1 MKIIGYTLISL
12 LSLNTY
18 ATTLL
23 QESFDAADGINLG
36 TIHGQNGWNLDS
48 GTGTVQSSVVH
59 SGTQALEIL
68 DGQVSHDLSSTG
80 TAVWVNFQAR
90 ITSIPDSNPPLTGLG
105 DGIVFFVNTNLNLV
119 ASSNNVPVELNVQM
133 PTNVWTRFD
142 VYCDYEGAFWNL
154 SMDGVTVVSGFP
166 LPASVLQVGSLV
178 VGNGGNGSGYIDE
191 IDVTDHEQIPAGGA
205 PDADSDGIADWW
217 EQKYFGGAT
226 AADASAMASNGVH
239 TLLET
244 YIAGLSP
251 AGNFAVTMG
260 SSLQWEGQEG
270 RLYSVQSTTNLTTG
284 FVTVASDI
292 PWDQTSYV
300 VNTNANACFYQIS
313 VELDD

>member
-1 MKIIGYTLISL
+1 MKIAGCVLISL
-12 LSLNTY
+12 LSFNAY

-23 QESFDAADGINLG
+23 QESFDAADGMNLG
-36 TIHGQNGWNLDS
+36 SIHGQNGWNLDS
-48 GTGTVQSSVVH
+48 GSGTVQSNQVH

-90 ITSIPDSNPPLTGLG
+90 ISSVPESNPPLSGLG
-105 DGIVFFVNTNLNLV
+105 DGVVFFVNTNLNLM
-119 ASSNNVPVELNVQM
+119 ALSNSIPVELNVQM

-154 SMDGVTVVSGFP
+154 SMGGVTIVSGFP
-166 LPASVLQVGSLV
+166 LPTSVQQVGSLV
-178 VGNGGNGSGYIDE
+178 VGNGGNGSGYIDQ
-191 IDVTDHEQIPAGGA
+191 IDVTDHEQLSSTGA
-205 PDADSDGIADWW
+205 MDADSDGIPDWW
-217 EQKYFGGAT
+217 EQKYFGAAT
-226 AADASAMASNGVH
+226 AADATAMASNGVH

-251 AGNFAVTMG
+251 SGNFAVTMG
-260 SSLQWEGQEG
+260 SSLQWDGQEG
-270 RLYSVQSTTNLTTG
+270 RLYAVQSTTNLTTG
-284 FVTVASDI
+284 FVTVASNI
-292 PWDQTSYV
+292 PWDQTSYL
-300 VNTNANACFYQIS
+300 VNTTNNACFYKVS